1 MNYKVSERY
10 NCVVITLK
18 GDIIGGPHAK
28 EFTDTL
34 HQLVDEGKHQIIL
47 DLGKVKFMNS
57 SGIGIL
63 ISGYTT
69 VKNAG
74 GDLRI
79 CRADKKIQDL
89 LVVTQLITIFKH
101 YKTLNEAVESFQNEP
116 AG

>member
-10 NCVVITLK
+10 NCVVITMK

-28 EFTDTL
+28 EFTETL
-34 HQLVDEGKHQIIL
+34 HQLVDEGKKQIIV

-69 VKNAG
+69 LKNAG
-74 GDLRI
+74 GELAI
-79 CRADKKIQDL
+79 CRADKKIKDL
-89 LVVTQLITIFKH
+89 LVVTQLITVFDH
-101 YKTLNEAVESFQNEP
+101 YQTLDEAVDSFQDEQE
-116 AG
+116 G